1 MPNWPRSSPTVNSR
15 ASTELSDERAA
26 GLPIPR
32 ADWALF
38 LDFDG
43 TLVEIAEHPEAVHVP
58 AQLIGLLDALVQSLD
73 GAVAIVSGRPLE
85 GLDVLLG
92 GALPAVA
99 GLHGLERRSLGGQ
112 VHRPAD
118 RRAELDGLRQ
128 ALEAFAGEHPGAHI
142 EDKGNAIAL
151 HYRGDPAL
159 ERPARALVEH
169 HCESLG
175 ESFRL
180 QSGKQVL
187 EVGPAGHDKGTVI
200 EAFMAEP
207 PFHGRIP
214 VCLGD
219 DVTDEDAFA
228 AVNRLGGHSIRIG
241 TDRPTAAS
249 HALASVN
256 EAYQWLNRLPRDL
269 RPIQ

>member
-1 MPNWPRSSPTVNSR
+1 MNAAPAIR
-15 ASTELSDERAA
+15 AT
-26 GLPIPR
+26 LPEPQ

-43 TLVEIAEHPEAVHVP
+43 TLVEIAERPDQVVIPTRLHP
-58 AQLIGLLDALVQSLD
+58 LLGALTGVLG
-73 GAVAIVSGRPLE
+73 GAVAIISGRHLD
-85 GLDVLLG
+85 GLDQLLG
-92 GALPAVA
+92 STPPALA
-99 GLHGLERRSLGGQ
+99 GLHGLERRSHDGRI
-112 VHRPAD
+112 HRPAD
-118 RRAELDGLRQ
+118 RRDQLDGLRE
-128 ALEAFAGEHPGAHI
+128 ALQAFARQHPGAI
-142 EDKGNAIAL
+142 MEDKGNALAL

-159 ERPARALVEH
+159 EHPARALVEH

-187 EVGPAGHDKGTVI
+187 EVGPAGRDKGTAI

-207 PFHGRIP
+207 PFRDRTP

-228 AVNRLGGHSIRIG
+228 VINRLGGHAIRVG
-241 TDRPTAAS
+241 TDRPTAAGYE
-249 HALASVN
+249 LASVN
-256 EAYQWLNRLPRDL
+256 EAYQWLNRLARQLQPR
-269 RPIQ
+269 P

>member
-1 MPNWPRSSPTVNSR
+1 MSACNEVAATLPTPR
-15 ASTELSDERAA
+15 D
-26 GLPIPR
+26 
-32 ADWALF
+32 DWALF

-43 TLVEIAEHPEAVHVP
+43 TLVEIAEHPEAVQVP
-58 AQLIGLLDALVQSLD
+58 GPLTGLLDALVKRLD
-73 GAVAIVSGRPLE
+73 GAVAIVSGRSLE
-85 GLDVLLG
+85 GLDGLLG
-92 GALPAVA
+92 GALPAMA
-99 GLHGLERRSLGGQ
+99 GLHGLERRSHTGR
-112 VHRPAD
+112 VHRPVD
-118 RRAELDGLRQ
+118 RQTELNGLRRALQ
-128 ALEAFAGEHPGAHI
+128 AFAAEHAGAHV

-169 HCESLG
+169 HCEALG
-175 ESFRL
+175 ASFRL

-207 PFHGRIP
+207 PFRGRTP

-219 DVTDEDAFA
+219 DATDEDAFA

-241 TDRPTAAS
+241 TDRPTAAR

-256 EAYQWLNRLPRDL
+256 EVYQWLNRLPRHL
-269 RPIQ
+269 HPIQ